1 MLYTFGD
8 YECDLA
14 QYELRRAG
22 APVAIEPK
30 AFTVLAYLLQRG
42 DRVVT
47 KAELLDQCWAGTFV
61 SDAAL
66 TRCLARVRQAVG
78 DDGPEQRV
86 IKTIR
91 GQGYR
96 FVGVLTPPD
105 PTPALALPA
114 MAQPYPVAR
123 LSPPLL
129 PSGVPLP

>member
-1 MLYTFGD
+1 MIYIFGD
-8 YECDLA
+8 YQCDA
-14 QYELRRAG
+14 AKYELRRAG
-22 APVAIEPK
+22 EPVAMEPK
-30 AFTVLAYLLQRG
+30 AFNVLVYLIAQR
-42 DRVVT
+42 DRVVA
-47 KAELLDQCWAGTFV
+47 KAELLDQFWSGIFV

-114 MAQPYPVAR
+114 MAQPSPVAR
-123 LSPPLL
+123 LSPSLL
-129 PSGVPLP
+129 PSGVP